1 MGTRTKNTVKVVFL
15 WKWTEAQ
22 EIPDLTFLWER
33 LFVTDLEGSER

>member
-22 EIPDLTFLWER
+22 EIPDLTFLWEPT
-33 LFVTDLEGSER
+33 VSDGSGGI